1 MRVMA
6 KYYTRIH
13 TKRMASLLDL
23 SQEVIINF
31 NIFLN
36 LFDLL

>member
-1 MRVMA
+1 MA

-23 SQEVIINF
+23 SQEVRFTLKKKKDNY
-31 NIFLN
+31 
-36 LFDLL
+36 